1 METTDNAELLAGFE
15 HIVRENE
22 PLAPMTRLGLGGVAE
37 FFAEPTN
44 LDELARL
51 VRRFRDAGHPIRVFG
66 TGSNLLVREEGVAG
80 LVILLAAPEFS
91 QIEVHE
97 NRLIVGGGVRLSHFV
112 STAVREGLAGPENLV
127 GVPGTIGGALHVN
140 IDAHGHDIGSWARSA
155 KVVTRDGDVV
165 QRSSSELNFAYR
177 KSSLSELAV
186 VEAEFEFD
194 REPSDEL
201 TRRMQKIWIRQKA
214 KQPPMGNRSI
224 YVFKDSGGES
234 AGRLIDAV
242 GLKGTRVGDVE
253 VSQRDANY
261 FVAGPEATSEEV
273 LRLIDLVKRQVAD
286 QHSVELECGITVW

>member
-1 METTDNAELLAGFE
+1 MDTADHKTLLEGFE

-44 LDELARL
+44 LDELVRL
-51 VRRFRDAGHPIRVFG
+51 IRRFRDAGQPIRMFG
-66 TGSNLLVREEGVAG
+66 TGSNLLVRDEGVAG
-80 LVILLAAPEFS
+80 LVILLAAPEFC
-91 QIEVHE
+91 QIDVSG
-97 NRLIVGGGVRLSHFV
+97 NSITAGGGVRLSHFV

-140 IDAHGHDIGSWARSA
+140 IDAHGHDIGSWTRAA

-165 QRSSSELNFAYR
+165 QRSAQELNFAYR
-177 KSSLSELAV
+177 QSSLSELAV
-186 VEAEFEFD
+186 IEAEFQFE
-194 REPSDEL
+194 REPADEL
-201 TRRMQKIWIRQKA
+201 TRRMQKIWIMQKA
-214 KQPPMGNRSI
+214 KQPPLGNRSI

-234 AGRLIDAV
+234 ASHVIESV

-261 FVAGPEATSEEV
+261 FVAGPAATSDDV

-286 QHSVELECGITVW
+286 QLAVELDSGITVW